1 MIPIVFGLGAPL
13 VSLVGTNVG
22 AGQRERALRVAFVG
36 GAIAFIITETIGIAA
51 AAWPALWITQFSA
64 DPRVIETGMTYLRVV
79 GPAYGFFG
87 LGLALYFAS
96 QGAGRLFWP
105 LSAGF
110 LRMLVAIVGGW
121 LALRLTGSLS
131 WLFAAL
137 ALGLF
142 LHGAVLLA
150 AVAGGAWFRPERV

>member
-1 MIPIVFGLGAPL
+1 
-13 VSLVGTNVG
+13 
-22 AGQRERALRVAFVG
+22 
-36 GAIAFIITETIGIAA
+36 
-51 AAWPALWITQFSA
+51 
-64 DPRVIETGMTYLRVV
+64 MTYLRTV

-105 LSAGF
+105 LAAGS

-121 LALRLTGSLS
+121 LALRLTGSLC

-137 ALGLF
+137 AFGLF

-150 AVAGGAWFRPERV
+150 AVAAGAWFRPGRV